1 MAETGAGAQFLSQRP
16 IIILDEPTSA
26 IDALAEARIFK
37 QLFEMKDKTVI
48 TISHRLTTIRR
59 ADVVYMLKS
68 GELVEQGTANE
79 LIDKQGEFYRMFESQ
94 IK

>member
-1 MAETGAGAQFLSQRP
+1 
-16 IIILDEPTSA
+16 
-26 IDALAEARIFK
+26 
-37 QLFEMKDKTVI
+37 MKDKTVI